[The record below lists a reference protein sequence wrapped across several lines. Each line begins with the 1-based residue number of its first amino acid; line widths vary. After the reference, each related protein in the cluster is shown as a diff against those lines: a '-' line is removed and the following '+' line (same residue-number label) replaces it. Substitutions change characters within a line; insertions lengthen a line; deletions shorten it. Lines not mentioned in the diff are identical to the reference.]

1 MQVEVLNWDNQVVET
16 KELDEAIFAVATRK
30 DVIQRVVQWQRAKAQ
45 AGTHSTKTRE
55 NVSGSTRKIYAQ
67 KGGGRARHGSIKA
80 PIFVG
85 GGITF
90 GPLVRSHAFSLNKK
104 VRDLGLKSAL
114 STKLREGNIIFIDSL
129 DIGEC
134 KTSAMVKKL
143 NSIGINNKEKVLM
156 VDSLI
161 SNDLKLSSGNL
172 HKVDVLPV
180 IGLNVLDIVNHHK
193 LIISKSAIDNI
204 QTRLKKMTGS
214 A

>member
-30 DVIQRVVQWQRAKAQ
+30 DIIQRVVQWQRAKAQ

-129 DIGEC
+129 NIGEC
-134 KTSAMVKKL
+134 KTAAIVKKL
-143 NSIGINNKEKVLM
+143 SAIGLNGKEKVLM
-156 VDSLI
+156 VDSVI
-161 SNDLKLSSGNL
+161 NTDLKLSTANL

-180 IGLNVLDIVNHHK
+180 IGLNVLDILKHDR
-193 LIISKSAIDNI
+193 LIITKSALDNI
-204 QTRLKKMTGS
+204 ELRLKK
-214 A
+214 

>member
-16 KELDEAIFAVATRK
+16 KMLDDAIFSIATRK
-30 DVIQRVVQWQRAKAQ
+30 DIIQRVVQWQRAKAQ

-104 VRDLGLKSAL
+104 VRVLGLKSVL
-114 STKLREGNIIFIDSL
+114 STKFRELSVIVMDNV
-129 DIGEC
+129 DISEA
-134 KTSAMVKKL
+134 KTST
-143 NSIGINNKEKVLM
+143 IF
-156 VDSLI
+156 SLLCI
-161 SNDLKLSSGNL
+161 FKSELWVPSFPALTC
-172 HKVDVLPV
+172 
-180 IGLNVLDIVNHHK
+180 
-193 LIISKSAIDNI
+193 IIW
-204 QTRLKKMTGS
+204 
-214 A
+214 

>member
-16 KELDEAIFAVATRK
+16 KMLDEAIFSIATRK
-30 DVIQRVVQWQRAKAQ
+30 DIIQRVVQWQRAKAQ

-104 VRDLGLKSAL
+104 VRALGLKSVL
-114 STKLREGNIIFIDSL
+114 STKFRELSVIVMDSVDISEAKTSTIAKKLEGLGLNKQHKVLIIDS
-129 DIGEC
+129 
-134 KTSAMVKKL
+134 M
-143 NSIGINNKEKVLM
+143 
-156 VDSLI
+156 I
-161 SNDLKLSSGNL
+161 SDNLKLSSANL
-172 HKVDVLPV
+172 HKIDVLPV
-180 IGLNVLDIVNHHK
+180 IGINVLDVLKHDK
-193 LIISKSAIDNI
+193 LIITKAALDNLQI
-204 QTRLKKMTGS
+204 RFQK
-214 A
+214 

>member
-1 MQVEVLNWDNQVVET
+1 MVEI
-16 KELDEAIFAVATRK
+16 KKLDESIFGVPTRK
-30 DVIQRVVQWQRAKAQ
+30 DVIQRVVLWQRAKAQ

-129 DIGEC
+129 NIGEC
-134 KTSAMVKKL
+134 KTAAMLKKL
-143 NSIGINNKEKVLM
+143 SGIGLNGKEKVLM
-156 VDSLI
+156 VDSVI
-161 SNDLKLSSGNL
+161 NTDLKLSTANL

-180 IGLNVLDIVNHHK
+180 VGLNVLDILKHDK
-193 LIISKSAIDNI
+193 LIITKSALDNI
-204 QTRLKKMTGS
+204 ELRLKK
-214 A
+214 

>member
-16 KELDEAIFAVATRK
+16 KMLDDAIFSIATRK
-30 DVIQRVVQWQRAKAQ
+30 DIIQRVVQWQRAKAQ

-104 VRDLGLKSAL
+104 VRVLGLKSVL
-114 STKLREGNIIFIDSL
+114 STKFRELSVIVMDNVDISEAKTSTIARKLEGLGLNKKHKVLIIDSV
-129 DIGEC
+129 IGD
-134 KTSAMVKKL
+134 
-143 NSIGINNKEKVLM
+143 N
-156 VDSLI
+156 
-161 SNDLKLSSGNL
+161 LKLSSANL
-172 HKVDVLPV
+172 HKIDVLPV
-180 IGLNVLDIVNHHK
+180 IGVNVLDLLKHDK
-193 LIISKSAIDNI
+193 IIITKAALDNLQI
-204 QTRLKKMTGS
+204 RLQK
-214 A
+214 

>member
-30 DVIQRVVQWQRAKAQ
+30 DIIQRVVQWQRAKAQ

-104 VRDLGLKSAL
+104 VRDLGLKSVL

-129 DIGEC
+129 NIGEC
-134 KTSAMVKKL
+134 KTAAIVKKL
-143 NSIGINNKEKVLM
+143 SAIGLNGKEKVLM
-156 VDSLI
+156 VDSVI
-161 SNDLKLSSGNL
+161 NSDLKLSSANL

-180 IGLNVLDIVNHHK
+180 IGLNVLDILKHDR
-193 LIISKSAIDNI
+193 LIITKSALDNI
-204 QTRLKKMTGS
+204 ELRLKK
-214 A
+214 

>member
-1 MQVEVLNWDNQVVET
+1 MTVEVLNWDNQVVEI
-16 KELDEAIFAVATRK
+16 KKLDESIFGVPTRK
-30 DVIQRVVQWQRAKAQ
+30 DVIQRVVLWQRAKAQ

-129 DIGEC
+129 NIGEC
-134 KTSAMVKKL
+134 KTAAMLKKL
-143 NSIGINNKEKVLM
+143 SGIGLNGKEKVLM
-156 VDSLI
+156 VDSVI
-161 SNDLKLSSGNL
+161 NTDLKLSTANL

-180 IGLNVLDIVNHHK
+180 VGLNVLDILKHDK
-193 LIISKSAIDNI
+193 LIITKSALDNI
-204 QTRLKKMTGS
+204 ELRLKK
-214 A
+214 

>member
-16 KELDEAIFAVATRK
+16 KMLDEAIFSVATRK
-30 DVIQRVVQWQRAKAQ
+30 DIIQRVVQWQRAKAQ

-104 VRDLGLKSAL
+104 VRALGLKSVL
-114 STKLREGNIIFIDSL
+114 STKFRELSVIVMDSVDISEAKTSTIAKKLEGLGLNKQHKVLIIDS
-129 DIGEC
+129 
-134 KTSAMVKKL
+134 M
-143 NSIGINNKEKVLM
+143 
-156 VDSLI
+156 I
-161 SNDLKLSSGNL
+161 SDNLKLSSANL
-172 HKVDVLPV
+172 HKIDVLPV
-180 IGLNVLDIVNHHK
+180 IGINVLDVLKHDK
-193 LIISKSAIDNI
+193 LIITKAALDNLQI
-204 QTRLKKMTGS
+204 RFQK
-214 A
+214 